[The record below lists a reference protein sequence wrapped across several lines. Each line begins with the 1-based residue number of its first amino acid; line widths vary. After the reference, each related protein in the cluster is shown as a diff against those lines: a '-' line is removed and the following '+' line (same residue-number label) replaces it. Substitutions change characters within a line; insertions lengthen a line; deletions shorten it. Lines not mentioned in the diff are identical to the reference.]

1 VDIVLDVLGLQPNA
15 QGLKVFGYGLSGHD
29 ALSVEGLQCI
39 GPGFR
44 GAHGQHVAKG
54 LNIRTYKIMQRKLH
68 FFDLL
73 ESSSSRST
81 AIDIAVI
88 QRELSI
94 VGIVLASL
102 DASGLVELELND
114 EGDQVPEGY
123 YQNK

>member
-1 VDIVLDVLGLQPNA
+1 
-15 QGLKVFGYGLSGHD
+15 
-29 ALSVEGLQCI
+29 
-39 GPGFR
+39 
-44 GAHGQHVAKG
+44 
-54 LNIRTYKIMQRKLH
+54 MQRKLH